1 MQTSV
6 IIISYT
12 YTVPQYMLP
21 ILLIWQMRMYIK
33 FKLEA
38 GLRYDTTQDLRGNTP
53 MYVGIDWGFIL
64 ASCERN
70 GKTPLIVGAGVT
82 PGDCVAES
90 PVTVSHSSS
99 STGCV

>member
-1 MQTSV
+1 MA
-6 IIISYT
+6 
-12 YTVPQYMLP
+12 
-21 ILLIWQMRMYIK
+21 MRMYIK

-53 MYVGIDWGFIL
+53 MYVGIDSGFIL

-70 GKTPLIVGAGVT
+70 GTTPLVGAGVT

>member
-1 MQTSV
+1 M
-6 IIISYT
+6 I
-12 YTVPQYMLP
+12 
-21 ILLIWQMRMYIK
+21 RH
-33 FKLEA
+33 
-38 GLRYDTTQDLRGNTP
+38 NTGP
-53 MYVGIDWGFIL
+53 EGKHAHVCWNRLGFIL

-70 GKTPLIVGAGVT
+70 GKTPLVGAGVT